1 MAVLESSAVNLAE
14 PRPHVLQH
22 EPQMTG
28 LSVIARL
35 QQLDTTIGSMALF
48 TVILEFAGGTYISQ
62 FRASSPDDA
71 AVKHADYL
79 VGLKGM
85 STLSNR
91 RRLADSLALE
101 PPVAIEVVRKVWC
114 CSASVRGGLALVNIV
129 ATA

>member
-1 MAVLESSAVNLAE
+1 
-14 PRPHVLQH
+14 
-22 EPQMTG
+22 
-28 LSVIARL
+28 
-35 QQLDTTIGSMALF
+35 MALF
-48 TVILEFAGGTYISQ
+48 TVILELGGGTYISQ
-62 FRASSPDDA
+62 FQASSPNDA

-101 PPVAIEVVRKVWC
+101 RPEAIEGVRKVWC
-114 CSASVRGGLALVNIV
+114 CSASVRGRLALVNIV